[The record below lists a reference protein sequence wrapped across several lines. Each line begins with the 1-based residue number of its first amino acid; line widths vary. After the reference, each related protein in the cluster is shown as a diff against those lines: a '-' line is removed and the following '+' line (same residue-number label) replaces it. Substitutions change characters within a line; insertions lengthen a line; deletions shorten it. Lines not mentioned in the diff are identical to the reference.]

1 MLLPTLST
9 ALLALASLASAKPV
23 TASSTLAAA
32 AASPSAATVPAAPG
46 FKWLYTA
53 MVLCPANVMPNVTSP
68 QGVRKAIPIVGG
80 NVTMADGSE
89 WTIRDLGADWGVRPS
104 HPPLLLFESSRAE
117 LTAPPRLPLLLF
129 PLARPARP
137 DLLSPPTSSRQT
149 VDPRTGIFTADTRY
163 NAYNSKGD
171 DLFFQTSGPGQAAG
185 GLHLRAKIETG
196 SEEYYWLNHVVG
208 ASLFRALALALEN
221 LTSGS
226 TLCARSGW
234 HPQQP
239 RRRRQERLDAAH
251 RCL

>member
-1 MLLPTLST
+1 MLFPTLST

-23 TASSTLAAA
+23 VAASSTHAAGAGA
-32 AASPSAATVPAAPG
+32 AGSSSSTSTVPAAPG

-89 WTIRDLGADWGVRPS
+89 WKIRDLGADWG
-104 HPPLLLFESSRAE
+104 
-117 LTAPPRLPLLLF
+117 
-129 PLARPARP
+129 
-137 DLLSPPTSSRQT
+137 T

-196 SEEYYWLNHVVG
+196 SEEYYWLNHVVAVGILNNLG
-208 ASLFRALALALEN
+208 ADAKN
-221 LTSGS
+221 VS
-226 TLCARSGW
+226 TLRIDVFNFDDDRNATNTK
-234 HPQQP
+234 
-239 RRRRQERLDAAH
+239 L
-251 RCL
+251 LF